1 MSFANQSSHR
11 SFTRRRTASNMSN
24 SSHTSSSTL
33 QQKKKLDNPFGVL
46 VGTVKNIYACT
57 HLDKRGLLYITSKA
71 ICHRQINLFGRETFR
86 KIIPWTAV
94 LKIDLCHGI
103 DIHAT
108 DPDGLLKKYTFTDFQ
123 EDIEIVLE
131 TMECSWKDRD
141 TNEEYYDGKEVVD
154 ELCQKLVMQ
163 NPQDVSGNLFQVM
176 DLIANV
182 HSTKRNYTLGQTYLM
197 EVVSVSGLENVE
209 CFVEFHIGNEFVHAT
224 KAIRQ
229 KLDPCWTCET
239 GAFFLLDLSRYSE
252 HRLLVDV
259 KRTRGN
265 RTIGQVTIS
274 QDAIVKGNGNR
285 VEFHLCG
292 SSSGTTRKN
301 SQKKKKYLIAL
312 RYREATESDIAFIQR
327 GREAASKIRENFHD
341 IITPYRLKT
350 PRIFQRRQ
358 KIIQNELYFLALP
371 QDDEKGEQWF
381 TEQQLHALVEK
392 PSEAWTTIYSD
403 GDIGKVY
410 IEILSCENLPAVN
423 LLKQPRKGN
432 PFVTIVHENS
442 VATTDAIP
450 DCANPRFL
458 PWSRRAFKLR
468 IKHTYSP
475 LFLGVHDWS
484 PLSTSSHFPLGR
496 IAIRLNKFKSNTTY
510 NLSYALG
517 KEESEGV
524 IKIRLRIEWRDERK
538 AILNSVLPPSS
549 KMIVNVDD
557 AKDFSHTHF
566 TVNGAENDREFD
578 PITMYNKLQVLYTY
592 HPLYTSRYNYY
603 YEVFLN
609 GLEKTLRWQ
618 KGVRRRSLLVFAT
631 AVILVEYPMYTLPI
645 LSASLGY
652 AMLLFLKL
660 HQKRPSPWSN
670 EQDYLET
677 LCVLLKGT
685 DNAVDIKPNANAV
698 EDSVYMHKLNDK
710 LQKEEEI
717 FLEHYDESLQE
728 LQREQLAEKEWI
740 KGLNENQA
748 RIKLNPM
755 LLGKK
760 KFHSKQ
766 LLMDDMIQSFSF
778 AGRVLSWE
786 HPSSFFIT
794 TFFFAFAI
802 FYSFALYSG
811 IILWLKRILVWTFL
825 GPWFGIGCSILVGNK
840 SLVDI
845 TYKFLQTKFT
855 TDLRSWKLK
864 REENLKAVAMKKYMF
879 GSTGI
884 EVPDLYFRSEE
895 RAMPLIE
902 SSAIVSKTDVAEI
915 DAYIEKSNKTKCIIG
930 QGTGISGDNLIP
942 SNYLDHVKSD
952 VTAYKSTL
960 VNDPASAQEIFTKMQ
975 SFLEEEDDGSE

>member
-1 MSFANQSSHR
+1 MSFANQTSQR
-11 SFTRRRTASNMSN
+11 SFARRRTASNMSN
-24 SSHTSSSTL
+24 TSHTSSSTQQ

-57 HLDKRGLLYITSKA
+57 YLHKRGLLYITSKA
-71 ICHRQINLFGRETFR
+71 ICHRQINLFGHETFR

-94 LKIDLCHGI
+94 LKIDMCHGI
-103 DIHAT
+103 DVHAK
-108 DPDGLLKKYTFTDFQ
+108 DPDGLLKKYKFTDFQ
-123 EDIEIVLE
+123 DNINIILE

-141 TNEEYYDGKEVVD
+141 TNEQYYDGKEVVD
-154 ELCQKLVMQ
+154 ELCQKLVLQ
-163 NPQDVSGNLFQVM
+163 NPQDVSGNVFQVM
-176 DLIANV
+176 DLITDV
-182 HSTKRNYTLGQTYLM
+182 HSTKREYTLGKTYLM

-209 CFVEFHIGNEFVHAT
+209 CFVEFHVGNEFIHAT

-229 KLDPCWTCET
+229 KLDPCWTFET
-239 GAFFLLDLSRYSE
+239 GAFFLLDFSRCDE
-252 HRLLVDV
+252 HRLFVDV
-259 KRTRGN
+259 VRTRGN
-265 RTIGQVTIS
+265 RSIGQVTIS
-274 QDAIVKGNGNR
+274 QDTIVNGNGNR
-285 VEFHLCG
+285 VEFLLSD
-292 SSSGTTRKN
+292 SSSNSSGSTRKN
-301 SQKKKKYLIAL
+301 SQRKKKHIIAL
-312 RYREATESDIAFIQR
+312 RYREATESDIEFIQR

-341 IITPYRLKT
+341 IITSYRLKT

-371 QDDEKGEQWF
+371 QDDDKGEQWF
-381 TEQQLHALVEK
+381 TEHQLHALVEK

-484 PLSTSSHFPLGR
+484 PLSSSSHFPLGR

-517 KEESEGV
+517 KDESQGI
-524 IKIRLRIEWRDERK
+524 IKIRLRVEWRDERK

-549 KMIVNVDD
+549 KMIVHVDN

-578 PITMYNKLQVLYTY
+578 PITMYNKLQDLYTY

-603 YEVFLN
+603 YDAFLN

-645 LSASLGY
+645 LSTSLGY
-652 AMLLFLKL
+652 AMLLFLRL
-660 HQKRPSPWSN
+660 HQKRPSPWSK
-670 EQDYLET
+670 ERDYLET
-677 LCVLLKGT
+677 LGILLRGT
-685 DNAVDIKPNANAV
+685 NNAVDIKPNTNAM
-698 EDSVYMHKLNDK
+698 EDSVYLQKLNDK

-717 FLEHYDESLQE
+717 FLENYDESLQD
-728 LQREQLAEKEWI
+728 LQREQLAEKEWN
-740 KGLNENQA
+740 KGLNENQT

-760 KFHSKQ
+760 QFHSKQ
-766 LLMDDMIQSFSF
+766 LLMDDMIQSFIFGKCRFVLLKLLLMFCNLLTLST
-778 AGRVLSWE
+778 LSW
-786 HPSSFFIT
+786 
-794 TFFFAFAI
+794 
-802 FYSFALYSG
+802 
-811 IILWLKRILVWTFL
+811 K
-825 GPWFGIGCSILVGNK
+825 
-840 SLVDI
+840 
-845 TYKFLQTKFT
+845 
-855 TDLRSWKLK
+855 
-864 REENLKAVAMKKYMF
+864 
-879 GSTGI
+879 
-884 EVPDLYFRSEE
+884 
-895 RAMPLIE
+895 
-902 SSAIVSKTDVAEI
+902 SAIL
-915 DAYIEKSNKTKCIIG
+915 
-930 QGTGISGDNLIP
+930 GT
-942 SNYLDHVKSD
+942 
-952 VTAYKSTL
+952 
-960 VNDPASAQEIFTKMQ
+960 
-975 SFLEEEDDGSE
+975 SF